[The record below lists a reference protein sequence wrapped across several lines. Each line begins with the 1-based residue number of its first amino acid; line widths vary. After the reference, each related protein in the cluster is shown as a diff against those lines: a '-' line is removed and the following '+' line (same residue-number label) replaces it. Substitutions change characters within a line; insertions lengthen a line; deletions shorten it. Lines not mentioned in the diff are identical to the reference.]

1 MPIENDFALSREQL
15 PQVWQNANWSKMIE
29 VFGLE
34 PKQRGKSDEVWI
46 KPPFS
51 GDHKASLHLP

>member
-15 PQVWQNANWSKMIE
+15 PQVWQNANWSKVIE
-29 VFGLE
+29 VFGLK

-46 KPPFS
+46 KSPCS
-51 GDHKASLHLP
+51 EAL